1 MPIKVDN
8 ILIRYTSILQKM
20 YCVFNIISKNII
32 IFILLIVRS
41 DFKRKI
47 CEIMAFV
54 LHLEN
59 RDQMAVNICF

>member
-8 ILIRYTSILQKM
+8 ILIRYISIIQKM
-20 YCVFNIISKNII
+20 YCVFNISKNII

-41 DFKRKI
+41 DFQRKI